1 MSVKRNLP
9 TLLQQGLLSFPGKDL
24 TPLEKSVLDLIPAE
38 GVCRI
43 LEQKQGKVHLVEAFT
58 GSGKSTVLP
67 VYLYKSA
74 KAQTS
79 RPGGYSVL
87 VAEPRVNLC
96 INAAQDIANNNPD
109 LEVGC
114 EISIQTGT
122 QKVQATEHD
131 YMAFV
136 TTQIVQNF
144 LNKCLNIQAKG
155 DQEKAASQLNRYA
168 YVCVDEAHVLEIQTL
183 TLIKTIKNIT
193 EKFETTP
200 KFLFMSATMDED
212 QILKYFHLDKERRND
227 NVIIVKGLPN
237 FEIKT
242 YDIEPKDLK
251 SLIHNG
257 NQVNSNGNS
266 SSQNEH
272 RLNPSGNT
280 FNHLYRDLN
289 SPINVSNNNFREKDE
304 DEPNSINTLDYSASL
319 HDGIHMYAE
328 AKSETDHGNGQ
339 NGKWSNDQM
348 KFKFNKKPFKP
359 REDIYTATTRFFM
372 KRFYDELYDSTSY
385 VNIKGKEYQC
395 RDVLIFVPSMKG
407 INSISSTLMGMITDR
422 PKFKISQFTLQKE
435 LDEWRRSNKGHQ
447 RILVVGYGASY
458 SNLSL
463 NILATPYENE
473 DDVLEFETKI
483 IVSTSVIETG
493 KTFSTLKIC
502 VDLGLHKT
510 TIYSPLTWKF
520 EIDKRLGYLKTIPAN
535 RSQIIQR
542 RGRVGRMSPGTFM
555 MMYSDENLKFLEAAD
570 YPQTINNSCLS
581 NLLYDVYLSK
591 LPQGVY
597 DVAKFNDFLFP
608 LPIDMQIVSFN
619 DLFLS
624 GILGAAGEYVPK
636 DRGEDS
642 MWIEYA
648 KFAYYQLKWSLFKSI
663 MTAAINKFK
672 LPRTFQLITIN
683 TNQTQEEDFIDEHD
697 VSDESSSDDKNR
709 EENNSEKKGLQ
720 NTKEKTSITN
730 GISPNEKPSQ
740 SQSNL
745 NTPMPKIGNRPEDI
759 FTYKFEDLTIATH
772 DAFVPGF
779 ILMGRQL
786 FKDIVSGKSKEI
798 IPYRGDYY

>member
-9 TLLQQGLLSFPGKDL
+9 TLLQQGLLSFPEKDL

-109 LEVGC
+109 LEVGR

-131 YMAFV
+131 YMAFA

-155 DQEKAASQLNRYA
+155 DHERAVSQLNRYA

-251 SLIHNG
+251 SLIHNE
-257 NQVNSNGNS
+257 NQVNSNGNN

-272 RLNPSGNT
+272 RLNTSGNT
-280 FNHLYRDLN
+280 FNRFYRDLN
-289 SPINVSNNNFREKDE
+289 SYSSANRELDTSEVSYHDLNPSINVSNNNFRDNDGDKS
-304 DEPNSINTLDYSASL
+304 NSINTLDHSTSP
-319 HDGIHMYAE
+319 HDGT
-328 AKSETDHGNGQ
+328 KTETDRG
-339 NGKWSNDQM
+339 

-359 REDIYTATTRFFM
+359 RKDIYTATARFFM
-372 KRFYDELYDSTSY
+372 KRFYEGLYDSTSY

-395 RDVLIFVPSMKG
+395 RDALIFVPSMKG
-407 INSISSTLMGMITDR
+407 INSISSTLMEMIADR
-422 PKFKISQFTLQKE
+422 PKFNISQFTLQKE

-473 DDVLEFETKI
+473 EDVLEFETKI

-597 DVAKFNDFLFP
+597 DIAKFNDFLFP

-624 GILGAAGEYVPK
+624 GILGSAGEYIPK

-697 VSDESSSDDKNR
+697 VSDESSSD
-709 EENNSEKKGLQ
+709 ENGSE
-720 NTKEKTSITN
+720 NTKDEASN
-730 GISPNEKPSQ
+730 VNEKPSQ
-740 SQSNL
+740 SKSNL
-745 NTPMPKIGNRPEDI
+745 NAPMPKVGNRPEDI
-759 FTYKFEDLTIATH
+759 FTYKFEDLSIATH

-786 FKDIVSGKSKEI
+786 FKDIVSGKSREI
-798 IPYRGDYY
+798 IPYRGDCY

>member
-9 TLLQQGLLSFPGKDL
+9 TLLQQGLLSFPEKDL

-109 LEVGC
+109 LEVGR

-131 YMAFV
+131 YMAFA

-155 DQEKAASQLNRYA
+155 DHERAVSQLNRYA

-251 SLIHNG
+251 SLIHNE
-257 NQVNSNGNS
+257 NQVNSNGNN

-272 RLNPSGNT
+272 RLNTSGNT
-280 FNHLYRDLN
+280 FNRFYRDLN
-289 SPINVSNNNFREKDE
+289 SYSSANRELDTSEVSYHDLNPSINVSNNNFRDNDGDKS
-304 DEPNSINTLDYSASL
+304 NSINTLDHSTSP
-319 HDGIHMYAE
+319 HDGT
-328 AKSETDHGNGQ
+328 KTETDRE
-339 NGKWSNDQM
+339 

-359 REDIYTATTRFFM
+359 RKDIYTATARFFM
-372 KRFYDELYDSTSY
+372 KRFYEGLYDSTSY

-395 RDVLIFVPSMKG
+395 RDALIFVPSMKG
-407 INSISSTLMGMITDR
+407 INSISSTLIEMIADR
-422 PKFKISQFTLQKE
+422 PKFNISQFTLQKE

-473 DDVLEFETKI
+473 EDVLEFETKI

-597 DVAKFNDFLFP
+597 DIAKFNDFLFP

-619 DLFLS
+619 DFFLS
-624 GILGAAGEYVPK
+624 GILGSAGEYIPK

-697 VSDESSSDDKNR
+697 VSDESSSD
-709 EENNSEKKGLQ
+709 ENGSE
-720 NTKEKTSITN
+720 NTKDEASN
-730 GISPNEKPSQ
+730 VNEKPSQ
-740 SQSNL
+740 SKSNL
-745 NTPMPKIGNRPEDI
+745 NAPMPKVGNRPEDI
-759 FTYKFEDLTIATH
+759 FTYKFEDLSIATH

-786 FKDIVSGKSKEI
+786 FKDIVSGKSREI

>member
-96 INAAQDIANNNPD
+96 INAGQDIANNNPD
-109 LEVGC
+109 LEVGR

-122 QKVQATEHD
+122 QKIQATEHD
-131 YMAFV
+131 YMAFA

-155 DQEKAASQLNRYA
+155 DQERAVSQLNKYA

-183 TLIKTIKNIT
+183 TLIKTIKNVT
-193 EKFETTP
+193 EKFDTTP

-212 QILKYFHLDKERRND
+212 QILKYFNLDKERRND

-251 SLIHNG
+251 TLIHNE
-257 NQVNSNGNS
+257 NQANSNGNGQVHNS
-266 SSQNEH
+266 
-272 RLNPSGNT
+272 
-280 FNHLYRDLN
+280 NHKLN
-289 SPINVSNNNFREKDE
+289 SSYEDHDELNDDLGQSELYNEPI
-304 DEPNSINTLDYSASL
+304 L
-319 HDGIHMYAE
+319 HEAQVQAE
-328 AKSETDHGNGQ
+328 TVHGNGY
-339 NGKWSNDQM
+339 NGNQSGYGNWSYDREKPN
-348 KFKFNKKPFKP
+348 FNKKPIKP
-359 REDIYTATTRFFM
+359 REDIYSATARFFM
-372 KRFYDELYDSTSY
+372 KRFYDDLYSSTSY
-385 VNIKGKEYQC
+385 VNIKGKDYQC
-395 RDVLIFVPSMKG
+395 RDALIFVPSMKG
-407 INSISSTLMGMITDR
+407 INSISSTLMNLIEDK

-435 LDEWRRSNKGHQ
+435 LDDWRRSNKGHQ

-473 DDVLEFETKI
+473 EDVLEFETKI

-510 TIYSPLTWKF
+510 TIYSPLTWTFKV
-520 EIDKRLGYLKTIPAN
+520 DKRLGYLKTIPAN

-555 MMYSDENLKFLEAAD
+555 MMYSNENLKFLEAAD

-597 DVAKFNDFLFP
+597 DIAKFNDFLFP
-608 LPIDMQIVSFN
+608 LPIDMQLVSFN

-624 GILGAAGEYVPK
+624 GILGPAGEYVPQ

-663 MTAAINKFK
+663 MIAAINKFK
-672 LPRTFQLITIN
+672 LPRTFQLITISS
-683 TNQTQEEDFIDEHD
+683 NQTNENTFIDSHD
-697 VSDESSSDDKNR
+697 ETGDRSNDNEKPSDDKNND
-709 EENNSEKKGLQ
+709 ENGSEKKSSQ
-720 NTKEKTSITN
+720 NTNDQASNTN
-730 GISPNEKPSQ
+730 DKHSNENHNQ
-740 SQSNL
+740 NQSNPSM
-745 NTPMPKIGNRPEDI
+745 NKPKVGNNPEDI
-759 FTYKFEDLTIATH
+759 FTYKFEDLSMAAH

-779 ILMGRQL
+779 IIMGRQL
-786 FKDIVSGKSKEI
+786 FKDIVNGKSREI

>member
-9 TLLQQGLLSFPGKDL
+9 TLLQQGLLSFPEKDL

-109 LEVGC
+109 LEVGR

-131 YMAFV
+131 YMAFA

-155 DQEKAASQLNRYA
+155 DHERAVSQLNRYA

-251 SLIHNG
+251 SLIHNE
-257 NQVNSNGNS
+257 NQVNSNGNN

-272 RLNPSGNT
+272 KLNTSGNT
-280 FNHLYRDLN
+280 FNRFYRDLN
-289 SPINVSNNNFREKDE
+289 SYSSANRELDTSEVSYHDLNPSINVSNNNFRDNDGDKS
-304 DEPNSINTLDYSASL
+304 NSINTLDHSTSP
-319 HDGIHMYAE
+319 HDGT
-328 AKSETDHGNGQ
+328 KTETDRG
-339 NGKWSNDQM
+339 

-359 REDIYTATTRFFM
+359 RKDIYTATARFFM
-372 KRFYDELYDSTSY
+372 KRFYEGLYDSTSY

-395 RDVLIFVPSMKG
+395 RDALIFVPSMKG
-407 INSISSTLMGMITDR
+407 INSISSTLMEMIADR
-422 PKFKISQFTLQKE
+422 PKFNISQFTLQKE

-473 DDVLEFETKI
+473 EDVLEFETKI

-597 DVAKFNDFLFP
+597 DIAKFNDFLFP

-624 GILGAAGEYVPK
+624 GILGSAGEYIPK

-697 VSDESSSDDKNR
+697 VSDESSSD
-709 EENNSEKKGLQ
+709 ENGSE
-720 NTKEKTSITN
+720 NTKDEASN
-730 GISPNEKPSQ
+730 VNEKPSQ
-740 SQSNL
+740 SKSNL
-745 NTPMPKIGNRPEDI
+745 NAPMPKVGNRPEDI
-759 FTYKFEDLTIATH
+759 FTYKFEDLSIATH

-786 FKDIVSGKSKEI
+786 FKDIVSGKSREI

>member
-109 LEVGC
+109 LEVGR

-131 YMAFV
+131 YMAFA

-155 DQEKAASQLNRYA
+155 DHERAVSQLNRYA

-183 TLIKTIKNIT
+183 TLINTIKNIT

-212 QILKYFHLDKERRND
+212 QILEYFHLDKERRND

-251 SLIHNG
+251 SLIHNE
-257 NQVNSNGNS
+257 NQVNSNGNN

-280 FNHLYRDLN
+280 FNRFYRDLN
-289 SPINVSNNNFREKDE
+289 SSSSANRELDTSEVSYRDLNPSINVSNNNFRDNNGDKS
-304 DEPNSINTLDYSASL
+304 NSINTLDHSTSP
-319 HDGIHMYAE
+319 HDGT
-328 AKSETDHGNGQ
+328 KTETDRG
-339 NGKWSNDQM
+339 
-348 KFKFNKKPFKP
+348 KFKFNKKPFKL
-359 REDIYTATTRFFM
+359 REDIYTATARFFM
-372 KRFYDELYDSTSY
+372 KRFYDGLYDSTSY
-385 VNIKGKEYQC
+385 VSIKGKEYQC
-395 RDVLIFVPSMKG
+395 RDALIFVPSMKG
-407 INSISSTLMGMITDR
+407 INSISSTLMEMITDR

-473 DDVLEFETKI
+473 EDVLEFETKI

-510 TIYSPLTWKF
+510 TIYSPLTWNF

-597 DVAKFNDFLFP
+597 DIAKFNDFLFP

-624 GILGAAGEYVPK
+624 GILGSAGEYVPK

-683 TNQTQEEDFIDEHD
+683 TNQTQEEDFIDEHE
-697 VSDESSSDDKNR
+697 VSDESSSDDK
-709 EENNSEKKGLQ
+709 KGLQ
-720 NTKEKTSITN
+720 NT
-730 GISPNEKPSQ
+730 NEKPSQ
-740 SQSNL
+740 SKSNL
-745 NTPMPKIGNRPEDI
+745 NAPMPKVGNRPEDI
-759 FTYKFEDLTIATH
+759 FTYKFEDLSIATH

-786 FKDIVSGKSKEI
+786 FKDIVSGKSREI

>member
-109 LEVGC
+109 LEVGR

-131 YMAFV
+131 YMAFA

-155 DQEKAASQLNRYA
+155 DQERAASQLNRYA

-193 EKFETTP
+193 EKFEATP

-272 RLNPSGNT
+272 KLNPSGNT
-280 FNHLYRDLN
+280 PEASYRDLN
-289 SPINVSNNNFREKDE
+289 SSINVSNNNFHEKDG
-304 DEPNSINTLDYSASL
+304 DKPNSITL

-328 AKSETDHGNGQ
+328 AEAKTEHGNEQ
-339 NGKWSNDQM
+339 NGNQSGHGKWSNDQR
-348 KFKFNKKPFKP
+348 KFKYNKKPFKP
-359 REDIYTATTRFFM
+359 REDIYTATARFFM

-407 INSISSTLMGMITDR
+407 INSISSTLMSLITDR

-473 DDVLEFETKI
+473 EDVLEFETKI

-597 DVAKFNDFLFP
+597 DIAKFNDFLFP

-709 EENNSEKKGLQ
+709 EENNSEKKGPQ

-745 NTPMPKIGNRPEDI
+745 NTHIPKVGNRPEDI
-759 FTYKFEDLTIATH
+759 FTYKFEDLSIATH

-786 FKDIVSGKSKEI
+786 FKDIVSGKSREI

>member
-109 LEVGC
+109 LEVGR

-131 YMAFV
+131 YMAFA

-155 DQEKAASQLNRYA
+155 DQERAVSQLNRYA

-212 QILKYFHLDKERRND
+212 QILEYFHLDKERRND

-257 NQVNSNGNS
+257 NQVISNGNS
-266 SSQNEH
+266 PSHNEH

-280 FNHLYRDLN
+280 SETFYRDLN
-289 SPINVSNNNFREKDE
+289 SSIDVSDGDRPNPIS
-304 DEPNSINTLDYSASL
+304 SL
-319 HDGIHMYAE
+319 NHSTSPHAE
-328 AKSETDHGNGQ
+328 AKTGPGQ
-339 NGKWSNDQM
+339 R
-348 KFKFNKKPFKP
+348 KPFKP
-359 REDIYTATTRFFM
+359 REDIYTATARFFM

-407 INSISSTLMGMITDR
+407 INSISSTLMGLITDR

-473 DDVLEFETKI
+473 EDVLEFETKI

-597 DVAKFNDFLFP
+597 DIAKFNDFLFP

-636 DRGEDS
+636 DIGEDS

-683 TNQTQEEDFIDEHD
+683 TNQTQEEDFIDG
-697 VSDESSSDDKNR
+697 S
-709 EENNSEKKGLQ
+709 
-720 NTKEKTSITN
+720 
-730 GISPNEKPSQ
+730 SPNEKPSQ
-740 SQSNL
+740 NQS
-745 NTPMPKIGNRPEDI
+745 KVGNRPEDI
-759 FTYKFEDLTIATH
+759 FTYKFEDLSFATH

-786 FKDIVSGKSKEI
+786 FKDIISGKSREI

>member
-9 TLLQQGLLSFPGKDL
+9 TLLQQGLLSFPEKDL

-109 LEVGC
+109 LEVGR

-131 YMAFV
+131 YMAFA

-155 DQEKAASQLNRYA
+155 DHERAVSQLNRYA

-251 SLIHNG
+251 SLIHNE
-257 NQVNSNGNS
+257 NQVNSNGNN

-272 RLNPSGNT
+272 RLNTSGNT
-280 FNHLYRDLN
+280 FNRFYRDLN
-289 SPINVSNNNFREKDE
+289 SSSSANRELDTSEVSYHDLNPSINVSNNNFRDNDGDKS
-304 DEPNSINTLDYSASL
+304 NSINTLDHSTSP
-319 HDGIHMYAE
+319 HDGT
-328 AKSETDHGNGQ
+328 KTETDRG
-339 NGKWSNDQM
+339 

-359 REDIYTATTRFFM
+359 RKDIYTATARFFM
-372 KRFYDELYDSTSY
+372 KRFYEGLYDSTSY

-395 RDVLIFVPSMKG
+395 RDALIFVPSMKG
-407 INSISSTLMGMITDR
+407 INSISSTLMEMIADR
-422 PKFKISQFTLQKE
+422 PKFNISQFTLQKE

-473 DDVLEFETKI
+473 EDVLEFETKI

-597 DVAKFNDFLFP
+597 DIAKFNDFLFP

-624 GILGAAGEYVPK
+624 GILGSAGEYIPK

-697 VSDESSSDDKNR
+697 VSDESSSD
-709 EENNSEKKGLQ
+709 ENGSE
-720 NTKEKTSITN
+720 NTKDEASN
-730 GISPNEKPSQ
+730 VNEKPSQ
-740 SQSNL
+740 SKSNL
-745 NTPMPKIGNRPEDI
+745 NAPMPKVGNRPEDI
-759 FTYKFEDLTIATH
+759 FTYKFEDLSIATH

-786 FKDIVSGKSKEI
+786 FKDIVSGKSREI

>member
-1 MSVKRNLP
+1 M
-9 TLLQQGLLSFPGKDL
+9 
-24 TPLEKSVLDLIPAE
+24 
-38 GVCRI
+38 
-43 LEQKQGKVHLVEAFT
+43 
-58 GSGKSTVLP
+58 
-67 VYLYKSA
+67 
-74 KAQTS
+74 
-79 RPGGYSVL
+79 L

-109 LEVGC
+109 LEVGR

-131 YMAFV
+131 YMAFA

-155 DQEKAASQLNRYA
+155 DHERAVSQLNRYA

-251 SLIHNG
+251 SLIHNE
-257 NQVNSNGNS
+257 NQVNSNGNN

-272 RLNPSGNT
+272 RLNTSGNT
-280 FNHLYRDLN
+280 FNRFYRDLN
-289 SPINVSNNNFREKDE
+289 SYSSANRELDTSEVSYHDLNPSINVSNNNFRDNDGDKS
-304 DEPNSINTLDYSASL
+304 NSINTLDHSTSP
-319 HDGIHMYAE
+319 HDGT
-328 AKSETDHGNGQ
+328 KTETDRG
-339 NGKWSNDQM
+339 

-359 REDIYTATTRFFM
+359 RKDIYTATARFFM
-372 KRFYDELYDSTSY
+372 KRFYEGLYDSTSY

-395 RDVLIFVPSMKG
+395 RDALIFVPSMKG
-407 INSISSTLMGMITDR
+407 INSISSTLMEMIADR
-422 PKFKISQFTLQKE
+422 PKFNISQFTLQKE

-473 DDVLEFETKI
+473 EDVLEFETKI

-597 DVAKFNDFLFP
+597 DIAKFNDFLFP

-624 GILGAAGEYVPK
+624 GILGSAGEYIPK

-697 VSDESSSDDKNR
+697 VSDESSSD
-709 EENNSEKKGLQ
+709 ENGSE
-720 NTKEKTSITN
+720 NTKDEASN
-730 GISPNEKPSQ
+730 VNEKPSQ
-740 SQSNL
+740 SKSNL
-745 NTPMPKIGNRPEDI
+745 NAPMPKVGNRPEDI
-759 FTYKFEDLTIATH
+759 FTYKFEDLSIATH

-786 FKDIVSGKSKEI
+786 FKDIVSGKSREI
-798 IPYRGDYY
+798 IPYRGDCY

>member
-67 VYLYKSA
+67 VYLYKSP

-109 LEVGC
+109 LEVGR

-131 YMAFV
+131 YMAFA

-155 DQEKAASQLNRYA
+155 DQERAVSQLNRYA

-183 TLIKTIKNIT
+183 TLIKTIKNVT

-257 NQVNSNGNS
+257 NN

-272 RLNPSGNT
+272 KLNTSGNT
-280 FNHLYRDLN
+280 FNRFHRDQELDVSETSYRDLN
-289 SPINVSNNNFREKDE
+289 PSINVSNINFHDKGGDKS
-304 DEPNSINTLDYSASL
+304 NSINTLDHSTSP
-319 HDGIHMYAE
+319 HDGT
-328 AKSETDHGNGQ
+328 KTETDRG
-339 NGKWSNDQM
+339 

-359 REDIYTATTRFFM
+359 REDIYTATARFFM

-385 VNIKGKEYQC
+385 VSIKGKEYQC

-407 INSISSTLMGMITDR
+407 INSISSTLMEMITDR

-473 DDVLEFETKI
+473 EDVLEFETKI

-597 DVAKFNDFLFP
+597 DIAKFNDFLFP

-624 GILGAAGEYVPK
+624 GILGSAGEYVPK

-697 VSDESSSDDKNR
+697 VSDESSSDDKNSD
-709 EENNSEKKGLQ
+709 ENGPQ
-720 NTKEKTSITN
+720 NTNEKASIVN
-730 GISPNEKPSQ
+730 GMSPNEKPSQ
-740 SQSNL
+740 SKSNL
-745 NTPMPKIGNRPEDI
+745 NAPMPRVGNRPEDI
-759 FTYKFEDLTIATH
+759 FTYKFEDLSTATH

-786 FKDIVSGKSKEI
+786 FKDIVSGKSREI

>member
-109 LEVGC
+109 LEVGR

-131 YMAFV
+131 YMAFA

-155 DQEKAASQLNRYA
+155 DQERAVSQLNRYA

-212 QILKYFHLDKERRND
+212 QILEYFHLDKERRND

-251 SLIHNG
+251 SLIHN
-257 NQVNSNGNS
+257 
-266 SSQNEH
+266 EH
-272 RLNPSGNT
+272 GLNPSGNT
-280 FNHLYRDLN
+280 SEAFCRGLN
-289 SPINVSNNNFREKDE
+289 SSIDVSDNKFQGKDG
-304 DEPNSINTLDYSASL
+304 DKPNSINTLSHSTSP
-319 HDGIHMYAE
+319 HAE
-328 AKSETDHGNGQ
+328 AKTETDHGNEQ
-339 NGKWSNDQM
+339 NGNQSGHGKWPNGQR
-348 KFKFNKKPFKP
+348 KPFKP
-359 REDIYTATTRFFM
+359 REDIYTATVRFFM

-407 INSISSTLMGMITDR
+407 INSISSTLMGLITDR

-473 DDVLEFETKI
+473 EDVLEFETKI

-597 DVAKFNDFLFP
+597 DIAKFNDFLFP

-697 VSDESSSDDKNR
+697 A
-709 EENNSEKKGLQ
+709 SE
-720 NTKEKTSITN
+720 NTKDDASNTN
-730 GISPNEKPSQ
+730 GNSPNEKPSQ
-740 SQSNL
+740 NQS
-745 NTPMPKIGNRPEDI
+745 KVGNRPEDI
-759 FTYKFEDLTIATH
+759 FTYKFEDLSFATH

-786 FKDIVSGKSKEI
+786 FKDIISGKSREI

>member
-1 MSVKRNLP
+1 
-9 TLLQQGLLSFPGKDL
+9 
-24 TPLEKSVLDLIPAE
+24 
-38 GVCRI
+38 
-43 LEQKQGKVHLVEAFT
+43 
-58 GSGKSTVLP
+58 
-67 VYLYKSA
+67 
-74 KAQTS
+74 
-79 RPGGYSVL
+79 
-87 VAEPRVNLC
+87 
-96 INAAQDIANNNPD
+96 
-109 LEVGC
+109 
-114 EISIQTGT
+114 
-122 QKVQATEHD
+122 
-131 YMAFV
+131 
-136 TTQIVQNF
+136 
-144 LNKCLNIQAKG
+144 
-155 DQEKAASQLNRYA
+155 
-168 YVCVDEAHVLEIQTL
+168 
-183 TLIKTIKNIT
+183 
-193 EKFETTP
+193 
-200 KFLFMSATMDED
+200 
-212 QILKYFHLDKERRND
+212 
-227 NVIIVKGLPN
+227 
-237 FEIKT
+237 
-242 YDIEPKDLK
+242 
-251 SLIHNG
+251 
-257 NQVNSNGNS
+257 
-266 SSQNEH
+266 
-272 RLNPSGNT
+272 
-280 FNHLYRDLN
+280 
-289 SPINVSNNNFREKDE
+289 
-304 DEPNSINTLDYSASL
+304 
-319 HDGIHMYAE
+319 
-328 AKSETDHGNGQ
+328 
-339 NGKWSNDQM
+339 
-348 KFKFNKKPFKP
+348 
-359 REDIYTATTRFFM
+359 
-372 KRFYDELYDSTSY
+372 
-385 VNIKGKEYQC
+385 
-395 RDVLIFVPSMKG
+395 MKG
-407 INSISSTLMGMITDR
+407 INSISSTLMGLITDR

-473 DDVLEFETKI
+473 EDVLEFETKI

-597 DVAKFNDFLFP
+597 DIAKFNDFLFP

-683 TNQTQEEDFIDEHD
+683 TNQTQEEDFIDG
-697 VSDESSSDDKNR
+697 S
-709 EENNSEKKGLQ
+709 
-720 NTKEKTSITN
+720 
-730 GISPNEKPSQ
+730 SPNEKPSQ
-740 SQSNL
+740 NQS
-745 NTPMPKIGNRPEDI
+745 KVGNHPEDI
-759 FTYKFEDLTIATH
+759 FTYKFDDLSFATH

-786 FKDIVSGKSKEI
+786 FKDIISGKSREI

>member
-109 LEVGC
+109 LEVGR

-131 YMAFV
+131 YMAFA

-193 EKFETTP
+193 EKFEATP

-272 RLNPSGNT
+272 KLNPSGNT
-280 FNHLYRDLN
+280 FNRFYRDLN
-289 SPINVSNNNFREKDE
+289 SSINVSNNNFHEKDG
-304 DEPNSINTLDYSASL
+304 DKPNSITL

-328 AKSETDHGNGQ
+328 VEAKTEHGNEQ
-339 NGKWSNDQM
+339 NGNQSGHGKWSNDQR
-348 KFKFNKKPFKP
+348 KFKYNKKPFKP
-359 REDIYTATTRFFM
+359 REDIYTATARFFM

-407 INSISSTLMGMITDR
+407 INSISSTLMSLITDR

-473 DDVLEFETKI
+473 EDVLEFETKI

-591 LPQGVY
+591 FPRGVY
-597 DVAKFNDFLFP
+597 DIAKFNDFLFP

-709 EENNSEKKGLQ
+709 GENNSEKKGPQ
-720 NTKEKTSITN
+720 NTKEKTAITN

-745 NTPMPKIGNRPEDI
+745 NTHIPKVGNRPEDI
-759 FTYKFEDLTIATH
+759 FTYKFEDLSIATH

-786 FKDIVSGKSKEI
+786 FKDIVSGKSREI

>member
-9 TLLQQGLLSFPGKDL
+9 TLLQQGLLSFPEKDL

-109 LEVGC
+109 LEVGR

-131 YMAFV
+131 YMAFA

-155 DQEKAASQLNRYA
+155 DHERAVSQLNRYA

-251 SLIHNG
+251 SLIHNE
-257 NQVNSNGNS
+257 NQVNSNGNN

-272 RLNPSGNT
+272 RLNTSGNT
-280 FNHLYRDLN
+280 FNRFYRDLN
-289 SPINVSNNNFREKDE
+289 SYSSANRELDTSEVSYHDLNPSINVSNNNFRDNDGDKS
-304 DEPNSINTLDYSASL
+304 NSINTLDHSTSP
-319 HDGIHMYAE
+319 HDGT
-328 AKSETDHGNGQ
+328 KTETDRG
-339 NGKWSNDQM
+339 

-359 REDIYTATTRFFM
+359 RKDIYTATARFFM
-372 KRFYDELYDSTSY
+372 KRFYEGLYDSTSY

-395 RDVLIFVPSMKG
+395 RDALIFVPSMKG
-407 INSISSTLMGMITDR
+407 INSISSTLIEMIADR
-422 PKFKISQFTLQKE
+422 PKFNISQFTLQKE

-473 DDVLEFETKI
+473 EDVLEFETKI

-597 DVAKFNDFLFP
+597 DIAKFNDFLFP

-619 DLFLS
+619 DFFLS
-624 GILGAAGEYVPK
+624 GILGSAGEYIPK

-697 VSDESSSDDKNR
+697 VSDESSSD
-709 EENNSEKKGLQ
+709 ENGSE
-720 NTKEKTSITN
+720 NTKDEASN
-730 GISPNEKPSQ
+730 VNEKPSQ
-740 SQSNL
+740 SKSNL
-745 NTPMPKIGNRPEDI
+745 NAPMPKVGNRPEDI
-759 FTYKFEDLTIATH
+759 FTYKFEDLSIATH

-786 FKDIVSGKSKEI
+786 FKDIVSGKSREI

>member
-109 LEVGC
+109 LEVGR

-131 YMAFV
+131 YMAFA

-144 LNKCLNIQAKG
+144 LNKCLNVQAKG
-155 DQEKAASQLNRYA
+155 DHERAVSQLNRYA

-212 QILKYFHLDKERRND
+212 QILEYFHLDKERRND

-251 SLIHNG
+251 SLIHNE
-257 NQVNSNGNS
+257 NQVNSNGNN

-280 FNHLYRDLN
+280 FNRFYRDLN
-289 SPINVSNNNFREKDE
+289 TSEASYRDLNPSINVSNNNFHDKDG
-304 DEPNSINTLDYSASL
+304 DKSNSINTLDHSTSP
-319 HDGIHMYAE
+319 HDGT
-328 AKSETDHGNGQ
+328 KTETDRG
-339 NGKWSNDQM
+339 

-359 REDIYTATTRFFM
+359 REDIYTATARFFM
-372 KRFYDELYDSTSY
+372 KRFYDGLYDSTSY

-407 INSISSTLMGMITDR
+407 INSISSTLMEMIADR

-473 DDVLEFETKI
+473 EDVLEFETKI

-597 DVAKFNDFLFP
+597 DIAKFNDFLFP

-624 GILGAAGEYVPK
+624 GILGSAGEYIPK

-697 VSDESSSDDKNR
+697 VSDEDSSVNESSSDDKNS
-709 EENNSEKKGLQ
+709 EENGPQ
-720 NTKEKTSITN
+720 NTNEKGPNAN
-730 GISPNEKPSQ
+730 GISLNEKPSQ
-740 SQSNL
+740 SKSNL
-745 NTPMPKIGNRPEDI
+745 NAPMPKVGNRPEDI
-759 FTYKFEDLTIATH
+759 FTYKFEDLSIATH

-786 FKDIVSGKSKEI
+786 FKDIVSGKSREI